1 MECTG
6 SALKDLANQ
15 RTREAPLI
23 RKHATSILPRT
34 HWAIW
39 RMILLEVQRRT
50 PWHLERSGSLYEK
63 DRFSWALK
71 SQLRSWEWA
80 TRLQWGHGGWG
91 RWPGTEK
98 RGGNKIA
105 IGREATGRHS
115 QEGMSVP
122 QSQPSTELRQGR
134 LETRTLLVFKTHCVS
149 QWRRDIR
156 LHLQEG
162 RHEDLPRRAHDG
174 WSVKGQSSPS
184 TRQLQCHLES
194 HRPLLC
200 MTGILPTGGRCCRK
214 TETFKTAL
222 MTQAPGMPR
231 LGWQEQNQ
239 FHEQLTMCL
248 PLKTLVGV

>member
-1 MECTG
+1 MGYEV
-6 SALKDLANQ
+6 AV
-15 RTREAPLI
+15 RTRRVGAMARY
-23 RKHATSILPRT
+23 RKKRRQQNSNR
-34 HWAIW
+34 
-39 RMILLEVQRRT
+39 QRSYWKTFPGRNECST
-50 PWHLERSGSLYEK
+50 VPALYRVE
-63 DRFSWALK
+63 
-71 SQLRSWEWA
+71 
-80 TRLQWGHGGWG
+80 T
-91 RWPGTEK
+91 
-98 RGGNKIA
+98 
-105 IGREATGRHS
+105 
-115 QEGMSVP
+115 
-122 QSQPSTELRQGR
+122 GR